1 MKKTIIGGLLSLIV
15 CTTQAQFSKVNEKV
29 YSALSYR
36 EYDTDYELTRKK
48 VPISVKWDNVFGGKD
63 EVGKII
69 EFKTPKKTYKIVSA
83 YQYRKLGDNGK
94 NEEWS
99 GKVKDEQGR
108 LWESDLI
115 VYTDANY
122 IIFLVYE
129 TADRYY
135 TATINLSEFK

>member
-1 MKKTIIGGLLSLIV
+1 MKKTIILGLLSLIASI
-15 CTTQAQFSKVNEKV
+15 TQAQFNKVNEKV
-29 YSALSYR
+29 YTALSYR

-48 VPISVKWDNVFGGKD
+48 VPITVKWDNVFGSKD

-69 EFKTPKKTYKIVSA
+69 EFKTPKKSYKVVSA
-83 YQYRKLGDNGK
+83 YQYLKLGEKG

-108 LWESDLI
+108 VWESDLI

>member
-29 YSALSYR
+29 YTSLSYR

-48 VPISVKWDNVFGGKD
+48 VPISVKWDNCFGSKD

-69 EFKTPKKTYKIVSA
+69 EFKTPKKSYKVVSA
-83 YQYRKLGDNGK
+83 YQFRKIGSKG

-108 LWESDLI
+108 EWDSDLI
-115 VYTDANY
+115 VYTDDNY

-129 TADRYY
+129 TSDKYY